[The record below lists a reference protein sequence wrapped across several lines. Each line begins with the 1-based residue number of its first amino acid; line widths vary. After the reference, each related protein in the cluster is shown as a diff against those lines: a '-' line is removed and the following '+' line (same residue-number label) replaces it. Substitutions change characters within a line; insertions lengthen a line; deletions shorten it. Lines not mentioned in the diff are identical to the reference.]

1 VEEVTWDNVNIYIY
15 GLLTALFSGI
25 LLLIRKVLT
34 NERQI
39 ELLKQHIQ
47 QQEAF
52 SLERNR
58 EIKEQ
63 LSEIRGDVKQ
73 LMKDK

>member
-1 VEEVTWDNVNIYIY
+1 VTWDNFNIYIY

-25 LLLIRKVLT
+25 LLLVRKVLT
-34 NERQI
+34 NEKQI
-39 ELLKQHIQ
+39 ELLKQHIS

-52 SLERNR
+52 NQERNL
-58 EIKEQ
+58 EIKNQ